1 MIIKQTHINGF
12 GKLSDSQLNYN
23 DGINIIYAP
32 NEGGKSTLHS
42 FIESMFYHVYV
53 PGKKKRASS
62 GVVEKYCPWGKLDYR
77 GSMIIVDQTEYSIEK
92 DFSTKRTAVTIFDE
106 AKNDITAQ
114 YEQDGVF
121 REPKFG
127 LTHLGL
133 SKIMFD
139 NTISISQM
147 RRQTGDD
154 VVAEL
159 KTFIANI
166 EKSNDA
172 TISVDNVKRKLAD
185 LRAEIGNA
193 RKKTSGYGKRELRL
207 VDLEDDLKRAKQ
219 RLLEMDALIERRDQL
234 VKDEADVNDQISE
247 IGKTLSDIE
256 KMEDNALLAQMDSLR
271 EQRTVERQKIERLK
285 QYGDYSYDKITA
297 LKKLKSDVEH
307 LEAQIDQRIYIQE
320 DRLNHLKVCA
330 KPSPVAHISGL
341 LGALLIGA
349 FMVYFGMMAFGLGTA
364 VGLIAL
370 FSFNYTSGLKK
381 YRAYCA
387 ERTRLKEAIADLNA
401 GREEAVN
408 VKMAELKR
416 AGVNAFDQLDIL
428 YEKYRQLKEAQ
439 RELAHVEQ
447 RMRDCAAGKDI
458 ATLRYQ
464 AVQCD
469 VSGADRQSL
478 QQQSAK
484 LYESLKEIID
494 ARAALDQQL
503 RELKGHRSAQS
514 IEEEIAHLKAQRV
527 ADDERLKV
535 LDIVEEKIDV
545 AIENVQNTVMPDV
558 NQMLSE
564 VVNDIT
570 EGKYCDIKVNDQ
582 LDVSLLD
589 SKVHKTVKLEALSL
603 GTVDLLYISLRIGLA
618 DVANSGK
625 AVPLLFDDAFVQ
637 LDDARL
643 GGVLQ
648 FLHALN
654 RQVLIFTCQGRE
666 KRIADQLAIPY
677 SLINL

>member
-1 MIIKQTHINGF
+1 MIIKQMHINGF
-12 GKLSDSQLNYN
+12 GKLNDRQLNYN
-23 DGINIIYAP
+23 EGINIICAP

-62 GVVEKYCPWGKLDYR
+62 GVVEKYRPWGKTDYR
-77 GSMIIVDQTEYSIEK
+77 GSMTIVDQTEYSIEK
-92 DFSTKRTAVTIFDE
+92 DFSTKHTAVTIFDE

-127 LTHLGL
+127 LAHLGL

-172 TISVDNVKRKLAD
+172 TISVDNVRRKLD
-185 LRAEIGNA
+185 GLRAEIGSA
-193 RKKTSGYGKRELRL
+193 RKKTSRYGKRELRL
-207 VDLEDDLKRAKQ
+207 ADLEDDLQNAKQ

-234 VKDEADVNDQISE
+234 VKEEADVNNQIAE
-247 IGKTLSDIE
+247 IGKTLSDLQQI
-256 KMEDNALLAQMDSLR
+256 EDNALLEQIVTLR
-271 EQRTVERQKIERLK
+271 EQYAVERQRIERLK
-285 QYGDYSYDKITA
+285 QYGDFSYDVITA
-297 LKKLKSDVEH
+297 LKQLKTDVDQIK
-307 LEAQIDQRIYIQE
+307 AQIDQRIYLQE
-320 DRLNHLKVCA
+320 DRLNHLKSCA
-330 KPSPVAHISGL
+330 KPSPIVHITGL
-341 LGALLIGA
+341 FGALLIGA
-349 FMVYFGMMAFGLGTA
+349 ILFYFGMVAFGIGA
-364 VGLIAL
+364 VAGAIAL
-370 FSFNYTSGLKK
+370 LSFNYINGLKK
-381 YRAYCA
+381 YRTFCV

-401 GREEAVN
+401 ERKEAVN
-408 VKMAELKR
+408 AKMAELKR
-416 AGVNAFDQLDIL
+416 AGVSSFDQLDIL

-439 RELAHVEQ
+439 RERAHIEQ
-447 RMRDCAAGKDI
+447 RMRDCSAGKDV
-458 ATLRYQ
+458 AALCYQ
-464 AVQCD
+464 AVQGD

-478 QQQSAK
+478 QRQSAK
-484 LYESLKEIID
+484 LYESLKGIID

-503 RELKGHRSAQS
+503 RELKGNRNAQS
-514 IEEEIAHLKAQRV
+514 IEEEIAHLKAQRA

-535 LDIVEEKIDV
+535 LDIVEKKIDV
-545 AIENVQNTVMPDV
+545 AIENVQNTVMPEV

-564 VVNDIT
+564 VVQNIT
-570 EGKYCDIKVNDQ
+570 AGKYCDIKVNDQ
-582 LDVSLLD
+582 LDVSLRD
-589 SKVHKTVKLEALSL
+589 SIAHKTVKLEDLSL
-603 GTVDLLYISLRIGLA
+603 GTIDLLYIALRIGLA
-618 DVANSGK
+618 DVANNGK

-637 LDDARL
+637 LDDSRL
-643 GGVLQ
+643 SGVMQYLN
-648 FLHALN
+648 ALN

-677 SLINL
+677 HLINL